1 MNGSPECVFHRLRFV
16 CFAPHLLRAYQR
28 QNIALFLLWSFHD
41 VISRT
46 EIKVFLL
53 ECLLETAFQTRA
65 TSLGLIIVDTKGTK
79 NSKRIVL
86 VMVLI
91 LIRMMMMWIATWTVD
106 LMSVL

>member
-1 MNGSPECVFHRLRFV
+1 MNGGPECVFHRLRFV
-16 CFAPHLLRAYQR
+16 CFAPHLLRAYQL

-53 ECLLETAFQTRA
+53 ECLLETAFQT
-65 TSLGLIIVDTKGTK
+65 TSLGLIIVDMKRTK

-91 LIRMMMMWIATWTVD
+91 LIRMMMMWIAAWTVD
-106 LMSVL
+106 FMSVL